1 MNENIFKI
9 IIIIIF
15 IIFLIQKSQNDTF
28 NGKIR
33 KKEINKALEIL
44 NRKIK
49 RKNEYVIP
57 EEIEKK
63 LYKNNFDKASI
74 LMLVANI
81 MKHLGYPNAMP
92 GIRINHISNDKDLK
106 PGYCETYPGGQANIT
121 INILQDYDINIIA
134 AIIMHECMHHYLN
147 IKKIKFEDR
156 IENEIL
162 TDTTAIYCGF
172 GEYMYR
178 GYKTR
183 AKKYKYENK
192 LQKVGYLTQKEI
204 RYILNQL

>member
-1 MNENIFKI
+1 MNEKIIKI

-15 IIFLIQKSQNDTF
+15 IIFLIHKSQKDIF

-33 KKEINKALEIL
+33 KKEIAKALEIL

-49 RKNEYVIP
+49 RKNEYIIP
-57 EEIEKK
+57 KEIEKK
-63 LYKNNFDKASI
+63 LYKNNFDKTSI
-74 LMLVANI
+74 LILIANI
-81 MKHLGYPNAMP
+81 MKHLGHPNAIP

-121 INILQDYDINIIA
+121 INILQEYDLNIIA
-134 AIIMHECMHHYLN
+134 AIVMHECMHHYLN
-147 IKKIKFEDR
+147 IKRIKFEDR

-162 TDTTAIYCGF
+162 TDTTAVYCGF
-172 GEYMYR
+172 GEYMYK

-183 AKKYKYENK
+183 AKTYKYENK

-204 RYILNQL
+204 RYIIKRL